1 MNESTLLSIK
11 KRISLFNEVVRP
23 IANLWSLD
31 HYTTISVMVQNM
43 AFSGKGTES
52 YDYRQEIDKLYQYLK
67 CLKSLSE
74 YYNSHFENWIY
85 QEIDMIIMGEVQC
98 EGLN

>member
-11 KRISLFNEVVRP
+11 KRICLFNGVVSP

-43 AFSGKGTES
+43 AFSGKR
-52 YDYRQEIDKLYQYLK
+52 Y
-67 CLKSLSE
+67 
-74 YYNSHFENWIY
+74 
-85 QEIDMIIMGEVQC
+85 
-98 EGLN
+98 